1 MNSLLGSFSLIDPKG
16 DISYLK
22 PEIRIYNQPS
32 ITTSEAN
39 IKTNFFYDRF
49 ITMSSIQNSE
59 FFNIRF
65 QQKPMM
71 IWIWISALLISLGG
85 ILSVF
90 RQKD

>member
-1 MNSLLGSFSLIDPKG
+1 MN
-16 DISYLK
+16 
-22 PEIRIYNQPS
+22 N
-32 ITTSEAN
+32 
-39 IKTNFFYDRF
+39 
-49 ITMSSIQNSE
+49 IQNSE

-71 IWIWISALLISLGG
+71 IWIWISAFLISLGG